1 MQPTRIQSLFEGLKR
16 GPAPAQGR
24 LGPPNDRE
32 SASISPRMLDKSAPL
47 CGRVQKRAALIAYI
61 TAGDPS
67 PERTPEIVAAL
78 ERGGVDLI
86 ELGVPFSDP
95 IADGPV
101 IQRGADRALRAGT
114 NVPKVLEMAREIRE
128 HSQIPLLLFTY
139 MNPVLRYGLEKLA
152 ADAKAAGIDGCLLT
166 DLSVEEAG
174 GYMGAMRSAGL
185 DTVFLA
191 APTSTDARLKLAAQ
205 YSTGFVYL
213 VSRTGVT
220 GERTALSDALE
231 PLIARTRAVTDLPL
245 AAGFGISTPQQAGV
259 VAKMADGVVVGSA
272 IVRMIEKNA
281 SSFEKCEAE
290 LEAFARALRDGM
302 AAE

>member
-1 MQPTRIQSLFEGLKR
+1 MQPTRIQSLFDGLKKK
-16 GPAPAQGR
+16 GR
-24 LGPPNDRE
+24 AG
-32 SASISPRMLDKSAPL
+32 
-47 CGRVQKRAALIAYI
+47 LIAYV

-67 PERTPEIVAAL
+67 PERTPGIVAAL
-78 ERGGVDLI
+78 ERGGVDLV

-114 NVPKVLEMAREIRE
+114 TVPKVLEMARKIRE

-139 MNPVLRYGLEKLA
+139 MNPVLRYGLERLA
-152 ADAKAAGIDGCLLT
+152 ADAKAAGVDGCLLT

-174 GYMGAMRSAGL
+174 SYMGVMRAAGL

-191 APTSTDARLKLAAQ
+191 APTSTEARLKLAAQ

-220 GERTALSDALE
+220 GERAALSEALE
-231 PLIARTRAVTDLPL
+231 PLIARTRAVTKLPL
-245 AAGFGISTPQQAGV
+245 AVGFGISTPQQAGE

-281 SSFEKCEAE
+281 SDAE
-290 LEAFARALRDGM
+290 LEAFARSLREGM
-302 AAE
+302 RWRA

>member
-1 MQPTRIQSLFEGLKR
+1 M
-16 GPAPAQGR
+16 
-24 LGPPNDRE
+24 
-32 SASISPRMLDKSAPL
+32 
-47 CGRVQKRAALIAYI
+47 IAYI

-67 PERTPEIVAAL
+67 PQRTPEIVAAL

-86 ELGVPFSDP
+86 EMGVPFSDP

-114 NVPKVLEMAREIRE
+114 NVPKVLEMARKIRE
-128 HSQIPLLLFTY
+128 CSQIPLLLFTY

-152 ADAKAAGIDGCLLT
+152 IDAKAAGIDGCLLT
-166 DLSVEEAG
+166 DLSVEEAAS
-174 GYMGAMRSAGL
+174 YMGVMRSAGL

-205 YSTGFVYL
+205 YSTGFIYL

-220 GERTALSDALE
+220 GERAALSDALE
-231 PLIARTRAVTDLPL
+231 PLIARTRAVTNLPL

-272 IVRMIEKNA
+272 IVRMIENNA
-281 SSFEKCEAE
+281 SSSEKCDAE
-290 LEAFARALRDGM
+290 LEAFTRSLRDKM
-302 AAE
+302 SWRA